1 MTLLQRR
8 GKAMRVIAAVTG
20 GVLLLAFLAVVIV
33 ILIFDPN
40 DYKDEMATYVKANTG
55 RDIRFE
61 GDLSLAFVP
70 WFGLETGRIQLGN
83 KPEFG
88 PDPFASVD
96 HAQVRVR
103 LWPLLF
109 KQVEVDTVKLDGVSV
124 KLEQRAGGS
133 NNWQDLMGSPPA
145 ATPPGP
151 IEAKII
157 TLSLPAFTVKG
168 VEINPENLFAD
179 PNNRIGSAHIENAQ
193 VTLHDPK
200 LITTQTLSGIDVTTG
215 EVRLASLHDP
225 IAVTLKLNVQSQAPP
240 ATAQVALAARVS
252 ADLAAKRYQLRDA
265 ELDVAFD
272 VKQPA
277 AQGSLKLSTDASF
290 EQTTQ
295 KLALPNIKLNAEIRH
310 SDGKQTTRAQ
320 LQSAATHVLS
330 TQVLNVAPLE
340 LTATTQGEGLPAAGV
355 TSSLR
360 ANVNAN
366 LNNETVALKDLVV
379 KVANVDAR
387 GAVEADRVLSAP
399 AYRGSLNV
407 DPFDVRALLTQLGQ
421 AVPPITA
428 DPNAL
433 KKADLAVQFQG
444 TATNARVDQLVMHLD
459 DTTLNGTASIENFAK
474 PSMRFDLAL
483 DKLDADR
490 YQPPPQKAAEP
501 AAPAP
506 APTSPGSAAVAG
518 ASELPLETL
527 RALELDG
534 SIKAGQLIASKLTV
548 SDVNAVI
555 AAKAGLIR
563 VHPLRAKLYE
573 GSYDGNITLD
583 ARGDKLKVTLDEN
596 LSDVQIGP
604 IATVFLGK
612 PAVEGRG
619 SLKLKVAT
627 EGKDSQTWLR
637 GLGGAT
643 SLNLR
648 DGKVAGVD
656 IAQVIADG
664 IKLYKKDGQAGQ
676 DAGKND
682 LTRFASLAASATIE
696 NGTLLSRDL
705 TLTGSDLTFSGDG
718 KLDLISQGIDYT
730 VRAIVS
736 ENAAE
741 KFGKYLKDIKNVPI
755 DGKISGTLRDPHF
768 NLDVGG
774 ALERH
779 AKQEVKQKIDEK
791 KEEAVQKIEK
801 KVEEKLK
808 KFLGQ

>member
-1 MTLLQRR
+1 MTLQQRR
-8 GKAMRVIAAVTG
+8 GKTMRVIAAVTG
-20 GVLLLAFLAVVIV
+20 GVLLLALITIV
-33 ILIFDPN
+33 ILILLFDPN
-40 DYKDEMATYVKANTG
+40 DYKDEIAAYVKANTG
-55 RDIRFE
+55 REIRFE
-61 GDLSLAFVP
+61 GDLSLAFFP
-70 WFGLETGRIQLGN
+70 WFGLETGRIQLAN
-83 KPEFG
+83 QPQFG
-88 PDPFASVD
+88 PDPFAGVD

-109 KQVEVDTVKLDGVSV
+109 KQVEVDTVRLDGVSV
-124 KLEQRAGGS
+124 KLEQRADGS
-133 NNWQDLMGSPPA
+133 NNWQDLMGGPPA
-145 ATPPGP
+145 AAPAPTD
-151 IEAKII
+151 AKVI
-157 TLSLPAFTVKG
+157 TLSLPTFTVKG
-168 VEINPENLFAD
+168 VEINPGSLFTD
-179 PNNRIGSAHIENAQ
+179 PGNRIGSAHIENAEIS
-193 VTLHDPK
+193 LHDPK
-200 LITTQTLSGIDVTTG
+200 LNTTQTLSGIEATTG
-215 EVRLASLHDP
+215 EVRLASLQDP
-225 IAVTLKLNVQSQAPP
+225 IALTLKLNVQSQSPP
-240 ATAQVALAARVS
+240 ATAQVILSARAS
-252 ADLAAKRYQLRDA
+252 ADMAVKRYQLNDA
-265 ELDVAFD
+265 ALDVVFD

-277 AQGSLKLSTDASF
+277 AQGTLKLATDASF

-295 KLALPNIKLNAEIRH
+295 TLALPNIKLNADVRH

-320 LQSAATHVLS
+320 IRSAATHVLS

-355 TSSLR
+355 TATLR
-360 ANVNAN
+360 TTVHGDFNKETLALNDVLVQMANVS
-366 LNNETVALKDLVV
+366 
-379 KVANVDAR
+379 AR
-387 GAVEADRVLSAP
+387 GTIAADRVLSAP

-407 DPFDVRALLTQLGQ
+407 EPFDVRGLFTQLGQ
-421 AVPPITA
+421 TVPVTA

-433 KKADLAVQFQG
+433 KRADMAAQFQG
-444 TATNARVDQLVMHLD
+444 TTTKLRVDPLVVHLD
-459 DTTLNGTASIENFAK
+459 DTTLNGTAAIENFAQ
-474 PSMRFDLAL
+474 PSTQFELAL
-483 DKLDADR
+483 DKLDVDR
-490 YQPPPQKAAEP
+490 YQPPPPKTAEP
-501 AAPAP
+501 TPAP
-506 APTSPGSAAVAG
+506 APGSPGGAAVAG

-527 RALELDG
+527 RALNVSG
-534 SIKAGQLIASKLTV
+534 SLKAGQLIASKLTV
-548 SDVNAVI
+548 SDVNAMI
-555 AAKAGLIR
+555 SAKAGLIR
-563 VHPLRAKLYE
+563 LHPLRAKLYE

-604 IATVFLGK
+604 IATVFLNK
-612 PAVEGRG
+612 PVVEGRG
-619 SLKLKVAT
+619 SLKLKVET

-637 GLGGAT
+637 GLGGVT

-656 IAQVIADG
+656 IAQVIAEG
-664 IKLYKKDGQAGQ
+664 IKLYKKDDQAGPN
-676 DAGKND
+676 AEKND

-705 TLTGSDLTFSGDG
+705 MLKGSDLTLSGDG

-736 ENAAE
+736 EQAAE

-791 KEEAVQKIEK
+791 KQEAVQKIEK

>member
-1 MTLLQRR
+1 MTLQQRR
-8 GKAMRVIAAVTG
+8 GKAMRMIAAVTG
-20 GVLLLAFLAVVIV
+20 GVLLLALLAVVIV
-33 ILIFDPN
+33 ILVFDPN
-40 DYKDEMATYVKANTG
+40 DYKNEMAAYVKANTG

-61 GDLSLAFVP
+61 GDLSLAFFP

-83 KPEFG
+83 PPAFG
-88 PDPFASVD
+88 PDPFAGVD

-133 NNWQDLMGSPPA
+133 NNWQDLMGGPPA
-145 ATPPGP
+145 AAPGP
-151 IEAKII
+151 IEAKVI

-168 VEINPENLFAD
+168 IEINPENLFAD

-200 LITTQTLSGIDVTTG
+200 QNTTQTLSGIELTTG

-225 IAVTLKLNVQSQAPP
+225 IAVMLKLDVQSQSPP
-240 ATAQVALAARVS
+240 ATAQVVLATQVS
-252 ADLAAKRYQLRDA
+252 ADLAAKRYQLSDA
-265 ELDVAFD
+265 ELTVAFD

-290 EQTTQ
+290 EQATQ

-330 TQVLNVAPLE
+330 TQVLNAAPLE

-360 ANVNAN
+360 ANVNGDFN
-366 LNNETVALKDLVV
+366 KETVALKDLVM

-387 GAVEADRVLSAP
+387 GALEADRVLSAP

-407 DPFDVRALLTQLGQ
+407 EPFDLRALLTQLGQ
-421 AVPPITA
+421 AVPVTA
-428 DPNAL
+428 DLNAL
-433 KKADLAVQFQG
+433 KKADMAVQFQG
-444 TATNARVDQLVMHLD
+444 TTTKARVDQLIVHLD
-459 DTTLNGTASIENFAK
+459 DTTLNGTATIENFAK
-474 PSMRFDLAL
+474 PSTHFELAL
-483 DKLDADR
+483 DKLDLDR
-490 YQPPPQKAAEP
+490 YQPPPQKAP
-501 AAPAP
+501 GPAPAP
-506 APTSPGSAAVAG
+506 APSSPGGAAVAG

-534 SIKAGQLIASKLTV
+534 SLKAGQLIASKLTV

-563 VHPLRAKLYE
+563 VYPLRAKLYE

-627 EGKDSQTWLR
+627 EGKDTQSWLR
-637 GLGGAT
+637 GLGGVT
-643 SLNLR
+643 NLNLR

-664 IKLYKKDGQAGQ
+664 IKLYKKDDQTGQ

-705 TLTGSDLTFSGDG
+705 VLTGSDLTFSGDG

-736 ENAAE
+736 EHAAD